1 MHYGDVPQ
9 RLYELFQRMLKA
21 ARTKGREKA
30 EVHRSDIINA
40 LSELGEE
47 EAVREAV
54 RELQTSWIVE
64 PRDWVW
70 TRNGTY
76 FKGAWFT
83 DAAGYHRLYDD
94 Y

>member
-1 MHYGDVPQ
+1 MNYGDEQ
-9 RLYELFQRMLKA
+9 RRLYELFQRMLKA
-21 ARTKGREKA
+21 ARTEGREKA
-30 EVHRSDIINA
+30 EVHRSAIINA
-40 LSELGEE
+40 LPELGEE
-47 EAVREAV
+47 EAVRKAV

-83 DAAGYHRLYDD
+83 DAEGYHRLYDD
-94 Y
+94 

>member
-1 MHYGDVPQ
+1 
-9 RLYELFQRMLKA
+9 MLKA
-21 ARTKGREKA
+21 ARTEGREKA

-54 RELQTSWIVE
+54 RELQTSWIVA

-94 Y
+94 D